1 MFNKFEFIGGALSIA
16 SMALALY
23 LIQAS
28 DFLGAVGENAQSAQ
42 VVSANDAIVVVPQ
55 GENVN
60 QLRANAYIAAADSNG
75 NIKRMV
81 IDDIKIGTGAEV
93 KTGDVVSVH
102 YVGKLQ
108 NGQEFDASKKRGAP
122 FEFTVGEGRVIQGW
136 EEGVVGMKVG
146 GERVLVIPPEKGYG
160 EAGIGPIPGNAT
172 LVFSIELLEIK

>member
-1 MFNKFEFIGGALSIA
+1 MFNKFEIIGGAISIL

-23 LIQAS
+23 LVQAS
-28 DFLGAVGENAQSAQ
+28 DFLGQVGENAQSAQ
-42 VVSANDAIVVVPQ
+42 VISANDAIVVVPQ

-60 QLRANAYIAAADSNG
+60 QLRANAFVEAADNKG

-81 IDDIKIGTGAEV
+81 IDDIKIGTGEEV
-93 KTGDVVSVH
+93 QAGDVVSVH
-102 YVGKLQ
+102 YVGQLQ
-108 NGQEFDASKKRGAP
+108 NGQEFDSSKKRGEP
-122 FEFTVGEGRVIQGW
+122 FEFTVGAGRVIQGW

-146 GERVLVIPPEKGYG
+146 GERVLVIPSEKAYG